1 MARATTDQALSRRAR
16 VAELELRG
24 TALSV
29 IARELKSDTRTI
41 RADLAVLAQ
50 ERAQD
55 ANLAGERHRLL
66 AAAKLVEHESWS
78 LFHALSGADSNGKLG
93 ALSKVLAAQA
103 QGAKVVGDLAAAD
116 LERRLADL
124 EQRLAV
130 TDAGPVRHR

>member
-1 MARATTDQALSRRAR
+1 MARVTTDHQLTRRAR

-24 TALSV
+24 SSAPV
-29 IARELKSDTRTI
+29 IAREVGCDVRTV
-41 RADLAVLAQ
+41 RADFLALAQ

-66 AAAKLVEHESWS
+66 DAAKLVEHESWA

-93 ALSKVLAAQA
+93 ALGKVLAAQA

-130 TDAGPVRHR
+130 TDAGAIRSR